1 MELYYRV
8 SLHLKDDSNDLY
20 QLGNLKVNFKSGDV
34 IVNNKPVSLT
44 ARELDLLIFLLIT
57 KIKFYPKNKFIQK
70 CGAMK
75 HSLMI
80 IH

>member
-57 KIKFYPKNKFIQK
+57 KIKFYPRTNLFKSV
-70 CGAMK
+70 G
-75 HSLMI
+75 L
-80 IH
+80 